1 MLRLFNVVLCFDELS
16 QTLMHEKILQD
27 IPEKSNNYKNVA

>member
-16 QTLMHEKILQD
+16 QTLQD
-27 IPEKSNNYKNVA
+27 IPEKSNTYKNVA